1 MWSLFTSLELR
12 LIHVRPGVELARAL
26 FSFFFVVKRVL
37 RGVPN
42 ARRMHDS
49 FRVMCLLPLSSI
61 TRVKGEAE
69 SALESFEELQK

>member
-1 MWSLFTSLELR
+1 MCALGWSLSA
-12 LIHVRPGVELARAL
+12 H
-26 FSFFFVVKRVL
+26 FFFFFFRCERAF

-49 FRVMCLLPLSSI
+49 FRVMRLLSLSSI
-61 TRVKGEAE
+61 ARVKGEAE